1 MSSSQGY
8 SCFGI
13 LDEGLLGLDTAPG
26 IAVAGIEGRLLAVS
40 FQAYRIWDNGMEP
53 GQSLDS

>member
-13 LDEGLLGLDTAPG
+13 LDKGLLGLNTAPG
-26 IAVAGIEGRLLAVS
+26 ITVAGIKGLLLAVA
-40 FQAYRIWDNGMEP
+40 FQAYCVRVNRMEP
-53 GQSLDS
+53 GESLYS